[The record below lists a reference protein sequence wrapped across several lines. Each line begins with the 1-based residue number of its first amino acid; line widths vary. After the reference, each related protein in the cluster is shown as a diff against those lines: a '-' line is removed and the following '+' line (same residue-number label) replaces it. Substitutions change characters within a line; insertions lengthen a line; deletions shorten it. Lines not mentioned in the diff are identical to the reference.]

1 MCPELCSR
9 MTKSKLSTLAG
20 SIMLRTELGD
30 MNVQTFKVSLLA
42 IHINILKFDL
52 VACTAIL
59 KLAPHGMER

>member
-1 MCPELCSR
+1 
-9 MTKSKLSTLAG
+9 
-20 SIMLRTELGD
+20 MLRTELGD

-59 KLAPHGMER
+59 KLAPRGMER